1 MDRPGIFLYNQSLKG
16 ATQASL
22 GPRPEFPPRSFLCP
36 TPGKGRGA
44 RDGEVAG
51 VFSFFSSQDTA
62 LFYLVNGYG
71 QNSFFDWF
79 MPFMTELKNFTYV
92 LIALGVWILWRERK
106 AGLIF
111 LLFTG
116 LTLTITDQLSSHV
129 LKEIIGRVR
138 PCHVLENVHMLTDC
152 NTSYSFPSSHAVNI
166 FAAALFLA
174 QPLGRAGPVFF
185 GIAAIVA
192 YSRVYIGIHYPFD
205 VVGGAVIGLL
215 IAWPMRRLKD
225 EVVARFHFQNA
236 APSPP
241 QTGGKGGEGC

>member
-1 MDRPGIFLYNQSLKG
+1 MEKSHGQTGEISIQSFMEGREPGQSWP
-16 ATQASL
+16 AARTPPAF
-22 GPRPEFPPRSFLCP
+22 FPLPH
-36 TPGKGRGA
+36 TGEGEGA
-44 RDGEVAG
+44 RDREVAG
-51 VFSFFSSQDTA
+51 VFSFLSSQDTA

-71 QNSFFDWF
+71 QNLFFDWF
-79 MPFMTELKNFTYV
+79 MPFMTELKNFTYI
-92 LIALGVWILWRERK
+92 LIALGIWILWKERK

-138 PCHVLENVHMLTDC
+138 PCHVLENVQMLTDC

-174 QPLGRAGPVFF
+174 QPLGRAAPVFF

-205 VVGGAVIGLL
+205 VLGGAAIGLL
-215 IAWPMRRLKD
+215 IAWPLRRLKD
-225 EVVARFHFQNA
+225 EVVARFHLQSTA
-236 APSPP
+236 R
-241 QTGGKGGEGC
+241 KR

>member
-1 MDRPGIFLYNQSLKG
+1 M
-16 ATQASL
+16 
-22 GPRPEFPPRSFLCP
+22 
-36 TPGKGRGA
+36 
-44 RDGEVAG
+44 
-51 VFSFFSSQDTA
+51 FSFFSSQDTA

-92 LIALGVWILWRERK
+92 LIALGVWILWKERK

-111 LLFTG
+111 LLFVG
-116 LTLTITDQLSSHV
+116 LTLTITDQLSSKV

-166 FAAALFLA
+166 FAAAWFLA
-174 QPLGRAGPVFF
+174 QPLGRAAPVFF

-205 VVGGAVIGLL
+205 VVGGAAIGLL
-215 IAWPMRRLKD
+215 IAWPMRR
-225 EVVARFHFQNA
+225 
-236 APSPP
+236 S
-241 QTGGKGGEGC
+241 EG